1 MEIGPDLPQARRGS
15 STRATNMGAMNRREL
30 FQRTWRELE
39 ARGEPEPILRELEE
53 RWSEGHRLY
62 HNLEHLD
69 FCLTELQGVSEL
81 VERPAEL
88 FFAAFAHDV
97 VYDPRSGDNE
107 SRSVEWALRVLE
119 EAAVPAAA
127 CERIAWLVLA
137 TRQDRI
143 PAELEAQLLMD
154 ADLAIL
160 GRSPDEYTDYERRI
174 RKEYRHLPRL
184 LYRAGRA
191 RVLKRLL
198 KRHAIFLSEAFRNRY
213 EDTARSNLRQTL
225 ARLKSLRGRVGL

>member
-1 MEIGPDLPQARRGS
+1 
-15 STRATNMGAMNRREL
+15 MGTMDRREL
-30 FQRTWRELE
+30 FQMTWRELE
-39 ARGEPEPILRELEE
+39 ARGEPEPILKELEE
-53 RWSEGHRLY
+53 RWSEEHRLY

-69 FCLTELQGVSEL
+69 FCLAELQEVREL
-81 VERPAEL
+81 VDRPAEL

-97 VYDPRSGDNE
+97 VYDPRRGDNE
-107 SRSVEWALRVLE
+107 SCSVEWALRILE
-119 EAAVPAAA
+119 QAEVVAEAR
-127 CERIAWLVLA
+127 ERIAWLVLA

-143 PAELEAQLLMD
+143 PAELEAQFLMD

-160 GRSPDEYTDYERRI
+160 GRSPDEYSDYERRI
-174 RKEYRHLPRL
+174 RKEYHHLPRL

-198 KRHAIFLSEAFRNRY
+198 KRHAIFLSEAFRNSY
-213 EDTARSNLRQTL
+213 EDTARSNLRHTL